1 MSLDIKHVAGKAV
14 PIYGDEIDTDRIIPA
29 RYLKEIT
36 FDKMG
41 EYLFYD
47 ARFDEAGNALDFPL
61 NDERFK
67 AANIMVVQNNFGCGS
82 SREHAPQAIKRYG
95 IDAIIGESFA
105 EIFLGNCRS
114 LGVPAVMMIRPE
126 INAMMEALE
135 ADPNLEVQI
144 DLEAMEVT
152 YGDKVVPIA
161 LSDQNRQAFLEGTWN
176 SLAMLNANDAAI
188 NETASS
194 LPYFS
199 NFSS

>member
-1 MSLDIKHVAGKAV
+1 MSIKINAVNGKAV
-14 PIYGDEIDTDRIIPA
+14 PIYGDEIDTDRIMPA
-29 RYLKEIT
+29 RYLTEIT

-47 ARFDEAGNALDFPL
+47 ARFDATGAPLNFPL

-126 INAMMEALE
+126 IDALMAALE
-135 ADPNLEVQI
+135 ATPDLDLQI
-144 DLEAMEVT
+144 DLQAMEVT

-161 LSDQNRQAFLEGTWN
+161 ASDQNRQAFLNGTWN
-176 SLAMLNANDAAI
+176 SLAMLNENDAKI
-188 NETASS
+188 DETAAS

-199 NFSS
+199 GF